1 MSCAEVYII
10 HTFVRPPASLD
21 FVLHT
26 KLGGNREEVV
36 WLVKTCCACFC
47 FFLLLARSF
56 VCRFKTRAQVR
67 VETNFD

>member
-26 KLGGNREEVV
+26 KLGGNREEGNKVCV
-36 WLVKTCCACFC
+36 ACKNVFF
-47 FFLLLARSF
+47 FFLLLGRFF
-56 VCRFKTRAQVR
+56 VCRFKTKSAGSRRNQ
-67 VETNFD
+67 F